1 MAKLTYD
8 EIMSMMREGITNELI
23 EEVIEDM
30 GLKEEIVVISAK
42 EAREKSDTQRKRTI
56 KNYNLEKYEK
66 LVLELLHKKIV
77 KSVAK
82 GDNKLFYKISHDIF
96 EFHRNG
102 LDSDK
107 INLGKSVIEEVASQL
122 RTLGYEVKTGMDA
135 IPKRHMIDRGYGITM
150 PKDYLVYSTVE
161 LEW

>member
-1 MAKLTYD
+1 MLT
-8 EIMSMMREGITNELI
+8 
-23 EEVIEDM
+23 
-30 GLKEEIVVISAK
+30 AQ
-42 EAREKSDTQRKRTI
+42 EASRLTQQQRKRTM
-56 KNYNLEKYEK
+56 KTHNLEKYEEM
-66 LVLELLHKKIV
+66 VLELLHKKIL

-82 GDNKLFYKISHDIF
+82 GDSKLSYNIGHDIF

-107 INLGKSVIEEVASQL
+107 VNLGKSVIEEVASQL

-135 IPKRHMIDRGYGITM
+135 IPKKHMIDRRYGITM
-150 PKDYLVYSTVE
+150 PTDYLVYSTVE